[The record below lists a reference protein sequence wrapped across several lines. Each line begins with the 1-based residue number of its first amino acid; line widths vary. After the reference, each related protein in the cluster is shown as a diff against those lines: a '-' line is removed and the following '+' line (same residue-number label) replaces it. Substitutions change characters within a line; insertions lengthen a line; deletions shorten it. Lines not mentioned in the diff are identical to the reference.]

1 MMIGHGAVAI
11 IRGIMAIVGLG
22 IAIGHDDI
30 VELGGR
36 RTTAEV
42 AMLVMNGFEMV

>member
-1 MMIGHGAVAI
+1 MMVGHGAVAV

-22 IAIGHDDI
+22 IAIAHDDI

-36 RTTAEV
+36 RTMVEV
-42 AMLVMNGFEMV
+42 MLVMNGFEMV